1 MSVDME
7 RFWKQL
13 DSMGNMETLVLATSK
28 DDLVTSRPIGAL
40 RYDNSI
46 LIRTGGDSQK
56 AKQVRANPHVAVCMG
71 AFYLQGKARILG
83 LCTDL
88 DNPEVQKARDLY
100 QKRWPDAFSE
110 TDNFLSGD
118 EVFILITPTNISQ
131 WVYEG
136 EEIEG
141 LFHLDL
147 EENEKT

>member
-7 RFWKQL
+7 RFWNQL
-13 DSMGNMETLVLATSK
+13 ENMGTMETLVLATSK

-56 AKQVRANPHVAVCMG
+56 AKQVRANPHVAICMG
-71 AFYLQGKARILG
+71 TFYLQGKARILG
-83 LCTDL
+83 RCSDL
-88 DNPEVQKARDLY
+88 DNPEIKKARDLY

-110 TDNFLSGD
+110 KDEFLSGD

-131 WVYEG
+131 WVFEG

-141 LFHLDL
+141 LFHLEL
-147 EENEKT
+147 EEDGKC